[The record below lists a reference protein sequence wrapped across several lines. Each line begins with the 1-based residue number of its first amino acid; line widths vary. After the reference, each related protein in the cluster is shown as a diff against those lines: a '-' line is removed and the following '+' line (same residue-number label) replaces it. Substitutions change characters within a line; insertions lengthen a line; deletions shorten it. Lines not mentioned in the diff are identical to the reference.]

1 MWPYFRGTSC
11 PLGPLYGMEVGNI
24 LYHNGTKM
32 GVVVYLSAF
41 SLRDSKNPQ
50 FASIDKASQFSL
62 IVEAPENFGTDLTG
76 HWEVGHDEAKRGV
89 RILSYHYSAPRAIM
103 TIELLTAGP

>member
-1 MWPYFRGTSC
+1 
-11 PLGPLYGMEVGNI
+11 MEVGNI
-24 LYHNGTKM
+24 LYRNGKKL

-62 IVEAPENFGTDLTG
+62 IIEATENFGSDLKG
-76 HWEVGHDEAKRGV
+76 DWAVGDDALKQNV
-89 RILSYHYSAPRAIM
+89 RILSHHYSAQRAIM
-103 TIELLTAGP
+103 TVELIATSS

>member
-1 MWPYFRGTSC
+1 
-11 PLGPLYGMEVGNI
+11 MEVGNT
-24 LYHNGTKM
+24 LYRNGQKV

-62 IVEAPENFGTDLTG
+62 IVEVPEGFGSDVSG
-76 HWEVGHDEAKRGV
+76 GWSVGDENVQRSVK
-89 RILSYHYSAPRAIM
+89 ILSHHRSAQRAIL
-103 TIELLTAGP
+103 TVELLSPP